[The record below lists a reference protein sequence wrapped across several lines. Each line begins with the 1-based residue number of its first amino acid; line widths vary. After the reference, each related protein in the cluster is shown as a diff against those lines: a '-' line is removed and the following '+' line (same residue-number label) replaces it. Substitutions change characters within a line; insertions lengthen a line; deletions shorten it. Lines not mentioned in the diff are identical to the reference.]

1 MDAPTNLL
9 EFVVWDR
16 LPFALMVIA
25 VAFVGGRIA
34 AKSLDALGE
43 RINERRLLLK
53 QVSAVTR
60 FVVLIIATVMVAS
73 SLFSF
78 SSEALLAVS
87 GSIAVALGFAFKDL
101 LASLMAGLILL
112 FDRPFQVGDR
122 ISFGDIYGEV
132 VEIGLRAVRVQT
144 LDDNLVSIPN
154 HRFLNDT
161 VSSANSGS
169 LHQMC
174 VFPFWIG
181 CNEDIAMAKRIVYE
195 ATASSRY
202 VFVDQP
208 ITVSVRE
215 GPVPNG
221 AERFAVELKVKAYVF
236 DGRYE
241 TAFGTDVTERVKSAF
256 ARRSIR
262 TAGELEWRA
271 DATG

>member
-1 MDAPTNLL
+1 MDTTANLL
-9 EFVVWDR
+9 HFVVWDQ
-16 LPFALMVIA
+16 LPFAIA
-25 VAFVGGRIA
+25 VIVIAFVGGRLA
-34 AKSLDALGE
+34 AQSLDALGE
-43 RINERRLLLK
+43 RVAQRRLLFK
-53 QVSAVTR
+53 QISAVTR
-60 FVVLIIATVMVAS
+60 FVVLIGATLIVAG
-73 SLFSF
+73 SLFQF

-87 GSIAVALGFAFKDL
+87 GSAAVAIGFAFKDVV
-101 LASLMAGLILL
+101 ASLMAGLILL

-122 ISFGDIYGEV
+122 IEFDGTYGEV
-132 VEIGLRAVRVQT
+132 IEIGLRTVRIQT

-154 HRFLNDT
+154 HRFLNDS

-181 CNEDIAMAKRIVYE
+181 CNENVSAAKRIVYE

-202 VFVDQP
+202 VHIDQP

-215 GPVPNG
+215 GPIPNG
-221 AERFAVELKVKAYVF
+221 AERLAIELKVKAYVF

-241 TAFGTDVTERVKSAF
+241 TAFATDVTERVKHAF
-256 ARRSIR
+256 KERKIR

-271 DATG
+271 HGA